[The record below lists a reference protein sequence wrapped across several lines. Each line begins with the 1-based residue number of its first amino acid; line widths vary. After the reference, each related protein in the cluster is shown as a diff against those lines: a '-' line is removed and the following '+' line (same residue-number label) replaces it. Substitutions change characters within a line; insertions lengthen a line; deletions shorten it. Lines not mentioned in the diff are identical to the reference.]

1 MSKRLITQ
9 KSCFSIFK
17 GSQSTH
23 GKQVSLQNNQ
33 MQSLTLVGTRNHS
46 LPLRQNSRAFISYM
60 SLFIDQS
67 IYQHPDPKLS
77 LLLVRHCSM
86 RGKYGRRVSYKS
98 QQMNVNKGIH
108 PYLGLMR
115 CAMVKKT
122 PNMTQRPPTTM
133 YAIPRK
139 SFFPPMTV
147 LVERRMDLLPPYK
160 VTLKTALC

>member
-1 MSKRLITQ
+1 MSKSLVIQ
-9 KSCFSIFK
+9 KGCFSIFK
-17 GSQSTH
+17 GSQSTY
-23 GKQVSLQNNQ
+23 GKQNSLPNNQ
-33 MQSLTLVGTRNHS
+33 MQLLTRVGTHNHS

-60 SLFIDQS
+60 SLFIDQF

-77 LLLVRHCSM
+77 LSLVRHCSM
-86 RGKYGRRVSYKS
+86 KGKYGRRVSYKG
-98 QQMNVNKGIH
+98 QQMIATKH
-108 PYLGLMR
+108 MHSYLGLMR
-115 CAMVKKT
+115 WATVKKT